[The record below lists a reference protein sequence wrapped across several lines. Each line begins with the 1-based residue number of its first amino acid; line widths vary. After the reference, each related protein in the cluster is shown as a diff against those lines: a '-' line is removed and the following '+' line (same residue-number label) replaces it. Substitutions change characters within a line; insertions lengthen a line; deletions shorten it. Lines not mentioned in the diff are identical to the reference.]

1 MKNTIL
7 QIEASNAVKAYE
19 SAPAKFRPVLENL
32 FGKNVFVKNI
42 RERLQSFD
50 DVLEYHGHT
59 QESFSKWCDGLRPHE
74 IGARKEELIVA
85 AYNEGALPDWTDGT
99 YKRYPI
105 FNMPDPSGAG
115 FAYLDFGHWYT
126 YSGVCARLVFV
137 GPESLENLK
146 DAVKKFL
153 PEYKES
159 RTL

>member
-7 QIEASNAVKAYE
+7 QIEASNAVKAYD

-59 QESFSKWCDGLRPHE
+59 QESFAKWCEGLRPHE
-74 IGARKEELIVA
+74 IGNRKEELIVL
-85 AYNEGALPDWTDGT
+85 AYNEGGLPDWTDGT

-115 FAYLDFGHWYT
+115 FAYGDYDYWGT
-126 YSGVCARLVFV
+126 YSLVGARLVFI

-146 DAVKKFL
+146 DAVQKFL

>member
-19 SAPAKFRPVLENL
+19 SAPPKFRPVLENL
-32 FGKNVFVKNI
+32 FGKNVFAKNI

-59 QESFSKWCDGLRPHE
+59 QESFAKWCEGLRPHE
-74 IGARKEELIVA
+74 IGNRKEELIVA
-85 AYNEGALPDWTDGT
+85 AYNEGKIADWRDGT
-99 YKRYPI
+99 PKRYPI

-115 FAYLDFGHWYT
+115 FAYYDYVRWY
-126 YSGVCARLVFV
+126 SASVVGARLVFI

-146 DAVKKFL
+146 DAVEKFL